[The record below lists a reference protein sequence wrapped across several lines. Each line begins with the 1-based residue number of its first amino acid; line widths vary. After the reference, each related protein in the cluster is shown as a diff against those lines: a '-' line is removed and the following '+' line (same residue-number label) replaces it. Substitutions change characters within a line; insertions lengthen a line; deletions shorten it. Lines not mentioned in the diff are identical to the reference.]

1 MRKRALFF
9 RRSDLP
15 LDQDATSRFLP
26 WLVAPM
32 VFLCAVALTS
42 VFILNGLIGRWDRDV
57 SGTLTVEIAAAPG
70 DASESAERTR
80 EKVERTL
87 ALLKDF
93 PGVARA
99 RALSQDQLVALLAPW
114 LGNSDLLK
122 ELPLP
127 ALIDVTTLP
136 DTPPDLTA
144 LTSKLSQSVSGA
156 SLDDHRVWL
165 SRLIGLSRSI
175 EWLAIAIAV
184 LIGGVTSATVF
195 YATRTGMAVHQEV
208 IEVLHLIGAPD
219 DYIAR
224 QFADRAFVLGLKGG
238 VIGLI
243 LTLPILAAI
252 GVTAKRLEGG
262 FLAELSLP
270 IIGWASVLALPAVAA
285 LLAMVTARVTV
296 HRTLAHLL

>member
-1 MRKRALFF
+1 MFA

-26 WLVAPM
+26 WLIAPM
-32 VFLCAVALTS
+32 VFLCAVALAG

-70 DASESAERTR
+70 DAGESAEQTR
-80 EKVERTL
+80 EKVEQAV
-87 ALLKDF
+87 ALLNGF
-93 PGVARA
+93 PGIASA

-127 ALIDVTTLP
+127 ALIDVTTRP
-136 DTPPDLTA
+136 DAPPDLVA
-144 LTSKLSQSVSGA
+144 LAAKLSQAVSGA

-165 SRLIGLSRSI
+165 SRLIDLSRSI
-175 EWLAIAIAV
+175 EWLAVAIVV

-195 YATRTGMAVHQEV
+195 YATRTGMAIHQEV

-224 QFADRAFVLGLKGG
+224 QFADRAFALGLKGG

-252 GVTAKRLEGG
+252 GVTARRMEGG
-262 FLAELSLP
+262 FLAELSMP
-270 IIGWASVLALPAVAA
+270 IGGWASVLVLPAVAA
-285 LLAMVTARVTV
+285 LLAMLTARATV
-296 HRTLAHLL
+296 HRTLAHLP